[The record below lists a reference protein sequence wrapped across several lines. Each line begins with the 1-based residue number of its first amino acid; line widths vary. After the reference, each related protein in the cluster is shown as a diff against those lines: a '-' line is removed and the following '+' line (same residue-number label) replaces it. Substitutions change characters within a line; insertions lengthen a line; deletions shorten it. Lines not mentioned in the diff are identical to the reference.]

1 LTDSEELAGVVLSR
15 EPAGE
20 RFLRIHIFDQ
30 TSGLRVALFPRHL
43 KKAAKAPPPD
53 LFDDIQC
60 LLHQQPSAN
69 SIPFV
74 RDFEKIHTFRNLA
87 TQPSLFL
94 TAGEMARFYLTNGS
108 HLLDPA
114 PQLKLLRTSLEALG
128 RASVPKVV
136 LIKLYFCFAR
146 NEGLP
151 VRESWLA
158 GLPEDR
164 GESALL
170 ILKQHVDQIRVEPE
184 RINQILLSIQMWMN
198 AETELQ
204 V

>member
-1 LTDSEELAGVVLSR
+1 
-15 EPAGE
+15 
-20 RFLRIHIFDQ
+20 
-30 TSGLRVALFPRHL
+30 
-43 KKAAKAPPPD
+43 
-53 LFDDIQC
+53 
-60 LLHQQPSAN
+60 
-69 SIPFV
+69 
-74 RDFEKIHTFRNLA
+74 
-87 TQPSLFL
+87 
-94 TAGEMARFYLTNGS
+94 MARFYLTNGS

>member
-1 LTDSEELAGVVLSR
+1 MTDSEELSGVVLSR

-20 RFLRIHIFDQ
+20 RFLRIRIFDQ
-30 TSGLRVALFPRHL
+30 TSGVRVALFRRPIE
-43 KKAAKAPPPD
+43 KAIKAPPPD

-60 LLHQQPSAN
+60 LLHHQPSVN

-74 RDFEKIHTFRNLA
+74 RDFEKVHTFRELA
-87 TQPSLFL
+87 VHPPFFL

-158 GLPEDR
+158 GLPEDSVA
-164 GESALL
+164 SALL
-170 ILKQHVDQIRVEPE
+170 ILKQHVDQVRVDPE
-184 RINQILLSIQMWMN
+184 RINQILLSIQNWMN
-198 AETELQ
+198 GETELH